1 MTANACGIVGIV
13 KNHKYY
19 FHTVSSIDYDKL
31 ADEYKGLSAEQIN
44 ERIRLTKDWIGIMLF
59 TGGKTTDELIRHGCK
74 VMVYGH
80 PYEVFLKILEG
91 MLEDGT
97 INIAAGNYGLEQK
110 GLFEVKRKSIV
121 PLLNLI
127 DNPEYTS
134 SFIETNKSNCDTE
147 FIHSLEIIRNEEQQ
161 EQGILQYGEKHYDK
175 LAPIINLI
183 NTFFENLSK
192 SPPPA

>member
-1 MTANACGIVGIV
+1 M
-13 KNHKYY
+13 
-19 FHTVSSIDYDKL
+19 SSIDYDKL

-59 TGGKTTDELIRHGCK
+59 NGGKTTDELIRHGCK

-80 PYEVFLKILEG
+80 PYEVFLKILES
-91 MLEDGT
+91 MRNDET
-97 INIAAGNYGLEQK
+97 INLSSGNYNLEQK
-110 GLFEVKRKSIV
+110 GLYEVKRKSIV

-127 DNPEYTS
+127 DNSEYTS

-147 FIHSLEIIRNEEQQ
+147 FIYSLEQIKNEEQQ
-161 EQGILQYGEKHYDK
+161 ELGILNYGVKHYDK

-192 SPPPA
+192 SPPPT